1 MCGGR
6 RGVREPSEAIAK
18 VKGGGTSYIQRNNLI
33 NLLRLMS
40 SIGYRRDDGNRG
52 GSERRRNALLGRCKD
67 YFLSRIL
74 LDDLF
79 DRVARLV
86 A

>member
-18 VKGGGTSYIQRNNLI
+18 VKGGGTSYIQRNSLI

-40 SIGYRRDDGNRG
+40 SIGIVETMGTEEEASVG
-52 GSERRRNALLGRCKD
+52 GMRW
-67 YFLSRIL
+67 
-74 LDDLF
+74 
-79 DRVARLV
+79 
-86 A
+86 